1 MVILTF
7 YLTWNCTLINAAEV
21 ADSVKEK
28 NLKYCGAV
36 LTLTLGTICKGNYPT
51 HKPVFRHKKTHKKQD
66 QMAYGR
72 RRRRRGVFSDCCEQ
86 PCSLEE
92 LSMYCAEPS
101 TSTSTIKPRNR

>member
-1 MVILTF
+1 MIIKWFILIMVILTF

-51 HKPVFRHKKTHKKQD
+51 HKPGNFIRENLKT
-66 QMAYGR
+66 MLN
-72 RRRRRGVFSDCCEQ
+72 F
-86 PCSLEE
+86 
-92 LSMYCAEPS
+92 
-101 TSTSTIKPRNR
+101 